1 MNAHTRRGI
10 SLLVVA
16 PPLNAFFRGMA
27 FFWLDKADID
37 RRIAAL
43 AGRSRGPELAGI
55 RRVSLEAARAGLRT
69 ARDRQAKAR
78 AYGHR
83 LP

>member
-1 MNAHTRRGI
+1 MNAHSRRGI
-10 SLLVVA
+10 KLLAVDA
-16 PPLNAFFRGMA
+16 QLNAFFRGMA
-27 FFWLDKADID
+27 FFWLDKAGVD

-43 AGRSRGPELAGI
+43 AGRSRSPELAGI
-55 RRVSLEAARAGLRT
+55 RRASLEAARAGLRT
-69 ARDRQAKAR
+69 ARDRQAKAQ

>member
-10 SLLVVA
+10 SLLMVA
-16 PPLNAFFRGMA
+16 PQLNAFFRGMV
-27 FFWLDKADID
+27 FFWLDKTGVD

-43 AGRSRGPELAGI
+43 AGKSRSPELASI
-55 RRVSLEAARAGLRT
+55 RRASLDASRAGLRT

>member
-16 PPLNAFFRGMA
+16 PQLNAFFRGMA
-27 FFWLDKADID
+27 FFWLDKAGVD

-43 AGRSRGPELAGI
+43 AGRSRRPELAGI
-55 RRVSLEAARAGLRT
+55 RRASIEAARAGLRT
-69 ARDRQAKAR
+69 ARDRQAKAQ